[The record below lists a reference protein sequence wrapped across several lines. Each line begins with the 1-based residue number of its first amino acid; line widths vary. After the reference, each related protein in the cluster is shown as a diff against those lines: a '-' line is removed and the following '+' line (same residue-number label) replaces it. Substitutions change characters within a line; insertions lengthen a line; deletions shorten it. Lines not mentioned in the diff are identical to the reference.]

1 MHRGRKQ
8 ACLETGGRASSVL
21 GVRVTASGVQAGETA
36 SLLSQL
42 LSRLPRLEPHVPSP
56 ATDDSEG
63 FCCSCALAVETWP
76 CAAEAAV
83 LAPSALPDPSP
94 AAAAGVSPVLSLGG
108 AAAPA
113 AAKRSWLAAA
123 AVLVL
128 LVSAVGGAPP
138 TLTLY
143 FLERGRAVSA
153 PSGTCPPALAVKPT
167 GPIAKAS
174 GDAAIAASPGSAGN
188 RNWLLDA
195 CLHRQR
201 PTSQGR
207 QQKPA

>member
-1 MHRGRKQ
+1 V
-8 ACLETGGRASSVL
+8 T
-21 GVRVTASGVQAGETA
+21 TASGVHAGETA

-63 FCCSCALAVETWP
+63 FCCACALAGETWP

-83 LAPSALPDPSP
+83 LAPSALPDRSP
-94 AAAAGVSPVLSLGG
+94 AAAEGTSPVLS
-108 AAAPA
+108 AAATV
-113 AAKRSWLAAA
+113 LA
-123 AVLVL
+123 L
-128 LVSAVGGAPP
+128 LVSAIGGAPP

-153 PSGTCPPALAVKPT
+153 PSGPCPPALAVKPR

-174 GDAAIAASPGSAGN
+174 
-188 RNWLLDA
+188 
-195 CLHRQR
+195 
-201 PTSQGR
+201 
-207 QQKPA
+207 